1 MVFGA
6 TGGSDIY
13 ASVWQEPAAGSS
25 SHPHHDDADRPP
37 PTDFDPL
44 GGTIPVTPRSA
55 RVERRAP
62 PESTRSAPM
71 EGESAPVHG
80 TAQDD
85 SPSRAS
91 FKSARGSFKSA
102 PGSFKSAGSYKS
114 AIGSFKSAII
124 GSFKSAIGSFKS
136 AIFGSYKSASRT
148 RDFACDACRQRDEVA
163 SNSARRPYLPV
174 KREIY
179 AQSGPS
185 STVGGWDIMELG
197 TPERVAER
205 DVASMPIA
213 STLRNVSNRFLSSFV
228 TPRSRETPDPYDV
241 REFKREPS
249 TTARP
254 ATSRERPAA
263 ATVEQ
268 SDASTTRAGS
278 TVDGEEDWDPPRT
291 PVRESTVLPPP
302 RRPRR
307 EIHLPTPSEYEEM
320 KRSVLGSEYSEPD
333 LAPDIEDERDDRLFS
348 PTSSGPPLPVL
359 LERPVAPSD
368 SSSDRVPPIWGMDD
382 EEREEN
388 MFWER
393 RMRGYYDGW
402 GRPDGSNKHGPRRTA
417 TILRNVPIS
426 MARTLVMRE
435 GKDPAQQLLIQEL
448 NGWTRVKALIPRNV
462 LCSLAIDP
470 LHQNE
475 DRAYLHHMS
484 VLHVLTE
491 RERVYLTR
499 RALNQTRGYLMY
511 HVSRNPIGI
520 PLNHVYV
527 KATPKKGRETSIPPP
542 GGLFAQRVAG
552 ANGLPQS
559 TAPETTAPLVEND
572 ETRFFPEDEPG
583 GGDDGGGDDGG
594 DDDGYYFEEYPE
606 DLFDGTFAN
615 HLVDSLGD
623 NALGLQ
629 DGVENLDISSPADD
643 DDVIMRF
650 ISPEV
655 HADVEFATIL

>member
-1 MVFGA
+1 MAFGA

-13 ASVWQEPAAGSS
+13 ASVWEDPTAGSS
-25 SHPHHDDADRPP
+25 SNPHHVAHDRPQA
-37 PTDFDPL
+37 TDFDPL

-55 RVERRAP
+55 RIERRAP

-80 TAQDD
+80 TAPDD
-85 SPSRAS
+85 SPSRARIADYSSRGYPSRGLSRDGRSS

-102 PGSFKSAGSYKS
+102 PGSFKS

-163 SNSARRPYLPV
+163 SQEPRRPYMPV

-179 AQSGPS
+179 AQPGPS
-185 STVGGWDIMELG
+185 STAGGWDIMELV

-213 STLRNVSNRFLSSFV
+213 STLRNVSNRFLSSFI
-228 TPRSRETPDPYDV
+228 TPRSRESQDPYDV

-254 ATSRERPAA
+254 STTREGPAA

-268 SDASTTRAGS
+268 SDASRTRASS

-307 EIHLPTPSEYEEM
+307 EIHLPTPSEYEQM

-333 LAPDIEDERDDRLFS
+333 LVPDIEDEKDDRLFS
-348 PTSSGPPLPVL
+348 PTSIGPPLPVL

-393 RMRGYYDGW
+393 RMRGYH
-402 GRPDGSNKHGPRRTA
+402 S
-417 TILRNVPIS
+417 S
-426 MARTLVMRE
+426 
-435 GKDPAQQLLIQEL
+435 Q
-448 NGWTRVKALIPRNV
+448 
-462 LCSLAIDP
+462 
-470 LHQNE
+470 
-475 DRAYLHHMS
+475 RAH
-484 VLHVLTE
+484 
-491 RERVYLTR
+491 
-499 RALNQTRGYLMY
+499 
-511 HVSRNPIGI
+511 
-520 PLNHVYV
+520 
-527 KATPKKGRETSIPPP
+527 
-542 GGLFAQRVAG
+542 
-552 ANGLPQS
+552 
-559 TAPETTAPLVEND
+559 
-572 ETRFFPEDEPG
+572 
-583 GGDDGGGDDGG
+583 
-594 DDDGYYFEEYPE
+594 
-606 DLFDGTFAN
+606 FDG
-615 HLVDSLGD
+615 
-623 NALGLQ
+623 
-629 DGVENLDISSPADD
+629 
-643 DDVIMRF
+643 
-650 ISPEV
+650 
-655 HADVEFATIL
+655 